1 MTNLIITE
9 YNSITSTYGI
19 VGSQS
24 IQYSLFFM
32 SVFKTNIFS
41 KIINTKDLINS
52 LESTKEELFY
62 DILEK
67 VRKQIS
73 SIYNIFNFVFEPN
86 HEMLGRLVELTMNF
100 DASKIEIK
108 SLIDDCFIAHLNK
121 ENLSVVK
128 DYVKFYNNS
137 KLIKWIVKLSN
148 IQQTDRILDANCK
161 INSFYDV
168 IRELQQTKKQ
178 KENLNVNLYGL
189 QSNNV
194 YRSFSFINNLFKY
207 NETFENN
214 ISLNDPLINDIG
226 INGSSMYD
234 LIFLDM
240 PYGIHNVIHAN
251 CCQKIKKLKLRG
263 TKAEPLLLQL
273 VMSSLNKNGRGIL
286 IVPDSLLFSDSI
298 QPVETREYLLNNFN
312 VKKIIQID
320 ESLYWG
326 NKITRDLKS
335 QSSIIKNSI
344 IIFEN
349 NGKTK
354 SVEFSKII
362 DKENEIVET
371 KLGEIKFEQF
381 FSNGYLLYYKKYCEN
396 LENSS
401 NKITFM
407 SVKELFEQIENSNG
421 LKQEQKA
428 IGIAKNYKGTNSI
441 EIIDKNTSNDLLEGF
456 TLFLKEKISETMV
469 PNYCTYYLEYKLKS
483 ESEKYTKGKMAQF
496 DINKIYE
503 IKIPIIS
510 KIKQGAVCSYL
521 SVTNTVINE
530 NNKKIEL
537 CNQLINSLME
547 TLPTDKMIKIESIAN
562 LYQSNELNKADINN
576 VIGIVKN
583 GLGAGTVYLPNSQLS
598 NNSHYLLIKNPS
610 EYTKEYI
617 FEYLKYSQDEIKADA
632 NLTPQPN
639 LTKSFVM
646 NFMIPDIYIENQNH
660 IISHCEI
667 FNKSIERFTWSNF
680 QIKEKDIISTIIK
693 INGF

>member
-1 MTNLIITE
+1 MTNLIIAE

-67 VRKQIS
+67 VRKQIN

-108 SLIDDCFIAHLNK
+108 SLVDDCFTTHLNK

-128 DYVKFYNNS
+128 DYVKFYNNL

-178 KENLNVNLYGL
+178 KENLNLYGL
-189 QSNNV
+189 QSNHV
-194 YRSFSFINNLFKY
+194 YRTFSVMNNLLKY

-214 ISLNDPLINDIG
+214 ISINDPLINDIG

-240 PYGIHNVIHAN
+240 PHGIHNVIHAS
-251 CCQKIKKLKLRG
+251 CCPKIKKLKLRG

-335 QSSIIKNSI
+335 QSSGIKNSI
-344 IIFEN
+344 MIFEN

-362 DKENEIVET
+362 DTENEIVET

-381 FSNGYLLYYKKYCEN
+381 VTNGYLLYYKKYCEN

-421 LKQEQKA
+421 LNQNQKV
-428 IGIAKNYKGTNSI
+428 IGIAKNYKGINSI
-441 EIIDKNTSNDLLEGF
+441 EIVDKNTSKDLIEGF
-456 TLFLKEKISETMV
+456 TLFLKEKKSEAMI
-469 PNYCTYYLEYKLKS
+469 PNYSTYYLEYKLKS
-483 ESEKYTKGKMAQF
+483 DPEKYTKGKMAQF

-510 KIKQGAVCSYL
+510 KNKQDAICSYL
-521 SVTNTVINE
+521 SVTNTIIEE

-537 CNQLINSLME
+537 CEKTISSIME

-562 LYQSNELNKADINN
+562 LCQLNELNQVDINK

-583 GLGAGTVYLPNSQLS
+583 GLGAGNVYLPNTQLS
-598 NNSHYLLIKNPS
+598 NNSHYLLIKNQN
-610 EYTKEYI
+610 EYTKEYV

-646 NFMIPDIYIENQNH
+646 NFMIPDIYIENQKQ
-660 IISHCEI
+660 IMSHCEI
-667 FNKSIERFTWSNF
+667 FNKSIEKFTWSNI
-680 QIKEKDIISTIIK
+680 QIKEKDIFSTVMK